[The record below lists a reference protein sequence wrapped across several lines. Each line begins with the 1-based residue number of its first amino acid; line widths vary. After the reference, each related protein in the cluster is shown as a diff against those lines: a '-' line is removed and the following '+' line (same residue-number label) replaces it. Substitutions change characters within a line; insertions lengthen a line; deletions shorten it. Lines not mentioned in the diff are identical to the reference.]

1 MSKESKKILVAV
13 AGQPNSGKSTIFNIM
28 TGARQHVANYPGVTV
43 EKKTGSYHL
52 KGNNIE
58 LVDLPGTYSL
68 TSYTQEE
75 RIARDFLLNEKPAVI
90 VDVVDTSNLE
100 RNLYLTFQLAEMG
113 IPLVINLNMM
123 DVAERRGMNIDAE
136 KLGQQLDS
144 PVVLTVGNRGK
155 GKKEL
160 KEAVWTISK
169 EGKSNQFRLDY
180 GKPLE
185 TYLNPLEKLLSEDT
199 VLSANYPIRWL
210 AVKLME
216 NDTEAQRLVR
226 EKSSDGTK
234 ILNFVD
240 EKRKDYTLRHKKAP
254 EKAIAQMRYQVAQKI
269 VEASVTRKKGIKR
282 SLTDRIDQIACNR
295 YLGPI
300 ILAATIYLLY
310 ELAIVQGYN
319 ITPYTWPLLAA
330 FRDFFASVLPSVGF
344 IFDPFFRSMP
354 LWVTDGTIAVLNYV
368 PIFLILFAFIAILED
383 TGYMARMA
391 FILDRIFRYFGLH
404 GQSVL
409 PMVISGLYV
418 GG

>member
-1 MSKESKKILVAV
+1 MSKESKKMLVAV
-13 AGQPNSGKSTIFNIM
+13 AGQPNSGKSTIFNIL

-52 KGNNIE
+52 KEDTVE

-75 RIARDFLLNEKPAVI
+75 RIARDFLLNEKPAVV

-169 EGKSNQFRLDY
+169 EGKSNQFRLEY
-180 GKPLE
+180 GEALE
-185 TYLNPLEKLLSEDT
+185 SYLNPLEKLLSDDT
-199 VLSANYPIRWL
+199 VLSANYPLRWL

-216 NDTEAQRLVR
+216 KE
-226 EKSSDGTK
+226 
-234 ILNFVD
+234 
-240 EKRKDYTLRHKKAP
+240 
-254 EKAIAQMRYQVAQKI
+254 
-269 VEASVTRKKGIKR
+269 
-282 SLTDRIDQIACNR
+282 
-295 YLGPI
+295 GP
-300 ILAATIYLLY
+300 
-310 ELAIVQGYN
+310 
-319 ITPYTWPLLAA
+319 
-330 FRDFFASVLPSVGF
+330 
-344 IFDPFFRSMP
+344 
-354 LWVTDGTIAVLNYV
+354 
-368 PIFLILFAFIAILED
+368 
-383 TGYMARMA
+383 
-391 FILDRIFRYFGLH
+391 
-404 GQSVL
+404 
-409 PMVISGLYV
+409 
-418 GG
+418 